1 MDKILITGATGN
13 IGLSTV
19 RYLLGQKEQNYQV
32 VAAVRNLNHPE
43 FIGNDNEKSPK
54 AQLVKFEFDE
64 PATYKAALK
73 GVTKLLLIRPNQVS
87 DVSKHIF
94 PFLDQVEKSEV
105 KHIVFVSIVGAER
118 NRVFANH
125 RIETHLKKMKVPH
138 TILRPSLYMQNL
150 ITLHGA
156 EIRLNDHLY
165 IPAGAGMVNYI
176 DARDVAQVA
185 AELLTKPGHE
195 GKEYEITG
203 QEPMDFYKIAGLF
216 TNELGREIKYA
227 RPLTIKFIRQKMGE
241 KKHLPFIVTLS
252 LLYGAA
258 RNGKMGH
265 TSTVFKEITG
275 SEPRS
280 LVDFIHEYRKVW
292 EK

>member
-13 IGLSTV
+13 VGLSAV
-19 RYLLGQKEQNYQV
+19 RYLLNQKEQDYQV
-32 VAAVRNLNHPE
+32 VAAVRDIEQAKKLDG
-43 FIGNDNEKSPK
+43 IDR

-64 PATYKAALK
+64 PATHAAALK
-73 GVTKLLLIRPNQVS
+73 GVKKLLLIRPNQVS

-94 PFLDQVEKSEV
+94 PFLDKVAKSEV

-125 RIETHLKKMKVPH
+125 RIEVHLKKMSVPY
-138 TILRPSLYMQNL
+138 TIVRPSLYMQNL
-150 ITLHGA
+150 ISLHGQ
-156 EIRLNDHLY
+156 EIKTNDRIY

-176 DARDVAQVA
+176 DARDVAMFA
-185 AELLTKPGHE
+185 AELLTKSGYE

-216 TNELGREIKYA
+216 SKELGREIKYA
-227 RPLTIKFIRQKMGE
+227 RPLTIKFIRQKMLE
-241 KKHLPFIVTLS
+241 KKELPFIVTLS

-265 TSTVFKEITG
+265 ISGVFKELTG
-275 SEPRS
+275 AEPRK
-280 LVDFIHEYRKVW
+280 LADFIHEYRAVW

>member
-13 IGLSTV
+13 VGLSAL
-19 RYLLGQKEQNYQV
+19 RFLLEKDNPDFKV
-32 VAAVRNLNHPE
+32 VAAVRDLNHPKISGSE
-43 FIGNDNEKSPK
+43 LEGIGK

-64 PATYKAALK
+64 PATHTAALK

-94 PFLDQVEKSEV
+94 PFLDKVEKSGV

-125 RIETHLKKMKVPH
+125 RIETHLKKMSIPH
-138 TILRPSLYMQNL
+138 TIIRPSLYMQNL
-150 ITLHGA
+150 ISLHGQ
-156 EIRLNDHLY
+156 EIKTNNRIF

-176 DARDVAQVA
+176 DARDVASVA
-185 AELLTKPGHE
+185 LEILTNPGHE

-203 QEPMDFYKIAGLF
+203 PEPMDFYKIAGMF
-216 TNELGREIKYA
+216 SSELGREIKYA
-227 RPLTIKFIRQKMGE
+227 RPSTIKFIRQKMNE
-241 KKHLPFIVTLS
+241 KKGMPFIVTLS

-265 TSTVFKEITG
+265 ISNVVKELTG
-275 SEPRS
+275 SDPRKLS
-280 LVDFIHEYRKVW
+280 DFIRENRKCW

>member
-13 IGLSTV
+13 IGLSTL
-19 RYLLGQKEQNYQV
+19 RYLLNQKEQNYQV
-32 VAAVRNLNHPE
+32 VAAVRNLNHPAITGTNRE
-43 FIGNDNEKSPK
+43 GIEN

-73 GVTKLLLIRPNQVS
+73 GVSKLLLIRPNQVS

-105 KHIVFVSIVGAER
+105 RHIVFVSIVGAER

-125 RIETHLKKMKVPH
+125 RIEAHLKKMKIPH
-138 TILRPSLYMQNL
+138 TIVRPSLYMQNL
-150 ITLHGA
+150 VTLHGQ
-156 EIRLNDHLY
+156 EIKLHDHLY
-165 IPAGAGMVNYI
+165 IPAGTGMVNYI
-176 DARDVAQVA
+176 DARDVARVA

-203 QEPMDFYKIAGLF
+203 QEPMDFYTIAGLF
-216 TNELGREIKYA
+216 TKELGREIRYA
-227 RPLTIKFIRQKMGE
+227 RPLTIKFIRQKMLE

-265 TSTVFKEITG
+265 VSTVFKELTG
-275 SEPRS
+275 EEPRK
-280 LVDFIHEYRKVW
+280 LIDFIHEYRSTW